1 MQFRSRQIRPPIY
14 SLKQSKLRR
23 RRVIRYSILYF
34 TLLVIFVGL
43 MVGPSVAGS
52 KIPLDSLEKL
62 ASDMALPGLFQPSG
76 QNNNDTQNRTE
87 TGTAA
92 ASYSGVGVK
101 ATSTASDAEST
112 DSSEKLKFRFL

>member
-92 ASYSGVGVK
+92 PSYSGVGVK